1 MDQADRSRKCREW
14 TNRLSRFEKSGL
26 SVAEFC
32 RREQVSVA
40 TFYYWKRRLHG
51 TSSHSERPKAAVSR
65 TYPTQPASTA
75 NLPGKSGSS
84 PADEP
89 AFRPVQVSFA
99 PKPAVLVVR
108 LPGDVELRVEDE
120 PQLAEK
126 LASQILQLT
135 LAPQEAR

>member
-1 MDQADRSRKCREW
+1 MNQAAGSRKSREW
-14 TNRLSRFEKSGL
+14 TNRLSRFKNSGL

-32 RREQVSVA
+32 RKERVSVA

-51 TSSHSERPKAAVSR
+51 PSSGSERPKATVSA
-65 TYPTQPASTA
+65 THSVSTA
-75 NLPGKSGSS
+75 RLASKLGSI

-89 AFRPVQVSFA
+89 AFRPVQVSFT
-99 PKPAVLVVR
+99 PKPALLVVR
-108 LPGDVELRVEDE
+108 LPGNVELRVEDE

-126 LASQILQLT
+126 RAGQILQLT